1 LSWKTQKSTVVVIL
15 FYEECSG
22 YHQGWVVYR
31 ETSHLT
37 HIPAVVHHKQTTTTH
52 VEEETIKLGLSVR
65 KEQGQ

>member
-1 LSWKTQKSTVVVIL
+1 L